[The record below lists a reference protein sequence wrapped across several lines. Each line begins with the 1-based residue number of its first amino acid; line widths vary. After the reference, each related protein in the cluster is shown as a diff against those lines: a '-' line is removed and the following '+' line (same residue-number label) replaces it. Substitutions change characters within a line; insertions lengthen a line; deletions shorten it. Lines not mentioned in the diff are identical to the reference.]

1 MSRRIEIELTS
12 NKGDGTWTWRAA
24 GAREPRGLISADM
37 IPKGAGISS
46 VFTAE
51 VQSDMDGIVV
61 LAVIETEDTR
71 TAPETIEV
79 LGTGK
84 RSSGVNFKGGGRR
97 RGKGR
102 GDGFGSGGFGGDGF
116 GQGQPRQ
123 KQQGGRRKG
132 GSRGAGQDRPA
143 RLRPARVH
151 RKKWLAS
158 VPPEHAALAEQ
169 IASGRGIAYEKGG
182 VAEMGS
188 GSEKGG
194 AAERGATEENGR
206 VSENGVASEKGSIP
220 ESNIA
225 EGDSVAERD
234 SASEKG
240 SLSNKDVAAKLLS
253 EYRMAEW
260 QDRADLVLSNFEKID
275 LAEIRML
282 VADADVCARTPETRS
297 QAEEAR
303 QKLAERTERQHG
315 EWLADLATNLS
326 EGRVLRA
333 LRMSGQ
339 PPKAGVPLPLDL
351 VKWLTTATADILTP
365 EAQPDRWEI
374 TLQALAV
381 SPVRRLV
388 RLSQPPAVVS
398 PDLTETVK
406 DLSPRFP
413 QIAALFLDEA
423 DAEEEEDETEE
434 EASEEGE
441 DAETKEGEALESEVG
456 EAEESEDAEDTA
468 NSQELENASGE
479 EQQEQSQ
486 GTEAEETEDS
496 ETEAAETPEA
506 EEPAT

>member
-51 VQSDMDGIVV
+51 VQSDMDGIAV

-97 RGKGR
+97 KGKSR

-116 GQGQPRQ
+116 GQDQSRQ

-132 GSRGAGQDRPA
+132 RSGGTGQDRPA
-143 RLRPARVH
+143 RLRPARGH

-169 IASGRGIAYEKGG
+169 IASGRGIAN
-182 VAEMGS
+182 
-188 GSEKGG
+188 EKGG
-194 AAERGATEENGR
+194 ASEKGNA
-206 VSENGVASEKGSIP
+206 SENAIDPENRVASETDGISV
-220 ESNIA
+220 SGFS
-225 EGDSVAERD
+225 EGGSVAERD
-234 SASEKG
+234 SASKKG
-240 SLSNKDVAAKLLS
+240 SLSDKDVSAKLLS

-260 QDRADLVLSNFEKID
+260 RDRADLVLSNFEKID

-282 VADADVCARTPETRS
+282 IADADACARTPETRS

-351 VKWLTTATADILTP
+351 VKWLTTATAGILTP

-388 RLSQPPAVVS
+388 RPSQPPAVVS
-398 PDLTETVK
+398 PDLTEAVK

-413 QIAALFLDEA
+413 HIAALFLDEA
-423 DAEEEEDETEE
+423 DAEAEEE
-434 EASEEGE
+434 EA
-441 DAETKEGEALESEVG
+441 
-456 EAEESEDAEDTA
+456 
-468 NSQELENASGE
+468 
-479 EQQEQSQ
+479 
-486 GTEAEETEDS
+486 EDS
-496 ETEAAETPEA
+496 ETEVAETPEA
-506 EEPAT
+506 EEPAK

>member
-51 VQSDMDGIVV
+51 VQSDMDGIAV

-79 LGTGK
+79 IGTGK
-84 RSSGVNFKGGGRR
+84 RSTGVNFKGGGRR
-97 RGKGR
+97 KGKGR

-116 GQGQPRQ
+116 GRGQPRQ

-132 GSRGAGQDRPA
+132 GSGSAGQDRSA
-143 RLRPARVH
+143 RLRPARAH

-169 IASGRGIAYEKGG
+169 IASGRGIANEKSEASEKGN
-182 VAEMGS
+182 A
-188 GSEKGG
+188 SERGG
-194 AAERGATEENGR
+194 AAEKGGPKETDRA
-206 VSENGVASEKGSIP
+206 SENGSAPENGIASQKGSI
-220 ESNIA
+220 S
-225 EGDSVAERD
+225 D
-234 SASEKG
+234 
-240 SLSNKDVAAKLLS
+240 KDVAARLMS

-260 QDRADLVLSNFEKID
+260 RDRADLVLSNFEKID

-282 VADADVCARTPETRS
+282 VADADACARTPETRS

-388 RLSQPPAVVS
+388 RPSQPPAVVS
-398 PDLTETVK
+398 PDLTEAVK

-423 DAEEEEDETEE
+423 DTEEADAEAEEE
-434 EASEEGE
+434 
-441 DAETKEGEALESEVG
+441 ALE
-456 EAEESEDAEDTA
+456 EAEETEAADAEDTA

-479 EQQEQSQ
+479 DQREQPPE
-486 GTEAEETEDS
+486 TEAEETEDS
-496 ETEAAETPEA
+496 ETEVAETPEA

>member
-1 MSRRIEIELTS
+1 MSRRISIELTS

-24 GAREPRGLISADM
+24 GAREPRGLISDDM
-37 IPKGAGISS
+37 IPKGAGINS

-51 VQSDMDGIVV
+51 VQSDMDGIAV

-84 RSSGVNFKGGGRR
+84 RSTGVNFKGGGRG
-97 RGKGR
+97 RGKSR
-102 GDGFGSGGFGGDGF
+102 GDGFGSGGFGGDGD
-116 GQGQPRQ
+116 QSRQ

-132 GSRGAGQDRPA
+132 RSQGAGQDRPA

-169 IASGRGIAYEKGG
+169 IASGRGIPNERGEA
-182 VAEMGS
+182 
-188 GSEKGG
+188 SEKVGG
-194 AAERGATEENGR
+194 SENGR
-206 VSENGVASEKGSIP
+206 SPERDSAPEKDFASEKG
-220 ESNIA
+220 NLA
-225 EGDSVAERD
+225 D
-234 SASEKG
+234 
-240 SLSNKDVAAKLLS
+240 KDVSAKLLS

-282 VADADVCARTPETRS
+282 VADSDTCARTPETRS
-297 QAEEAR
+297 QAEVAK

-315 EWLADLATNLS
+315 EWLADLATHLS

-333 LRMSGQ
+333 LRVSGQ

-351 VKWLTTATADILTP
+351 VKWLTKAATDILTP

-388 RLSQPPAVVS
+388 RPRQPPAVVS
-398 PDLTETVK
+398 PDLTEAVQE
-406 DLSPRFP
+406 LSPRFP
-413 QIAALFLDEA
+413 QIAALFLDEVDDPEA
-423 DAEEEEDETEE
+423 EDEEEAEEEEAKVLEAEET
-434 EASEEGE
+434 
-441 DAETKEGEALESEVG
+441 EALEESEAS
-456 EAEESEDAEDTA
+456 EAEESE
-468 NSQELENASGE
+468 
-479 EQQEQSQ
+479 
-486 GTEAEETEDS
+486 
-496 ETEAAETPEA
+496 TPEG

>member
-1 MSRRIEIELTS
+1 MSRRISIELTS

-24 GAREPRGLISADM
+24 GAREPRGLISDDM
-37 IPKGAGISS
+37 IPKGAGINS

-51 VQSDMDGIVV
+51 VQSDMDGIAV

-84 RSSGVNFKGGGRR
+84 RSTGVNFKGGGRG

-102 GDGFGSGGFGGDGF
+102 GDGFGSGGFGGDGD
-116 GQGQPRQ
+116 QSRQ

-132 GSRGAGQDRPA
+132 RSQGAGQDRPA

-169 IASGRGIAYEKGG
+169 IASGRGIPNERGEA
-182 VAEMGS
+182 
-188 GSEKGG
+188 SEKVGG
-194 AAERGATEENGR
+194 SENGR
-206 VSENGVASEKGSIP
+206 SPERDSAPEKDFASEKG
-220 ESNIA
+220 NLA
-225 EGDSVAERD
+225 D
-234 SASEKG
+234 
-240 SLSNKDVAAKLLS
+240 KDVSAKLLS

-282 VADADVCARTPETRS
+282 VADSDTCARTPETRS
-297 QAEEAR
+297 QAEVAK

-315 EWLADLATNLS
+315 EWLADLATHLS

-333 LRMSGQ
+333 LRVSGQ

-351 VKWLTTATADILTP
+351 VKWLTKAATDILTP

-388 RLSQPPAVVS
+388 RPSQPPAVVS
-398 PDLTETVK
+398 PDLTEAVQE
-406 DLSPRFP
+406 LSPRFP
-413 QIAALFLDEA
+413 QIAALFLDEVDDPEA
-423 DAEEEEDETEE
+423 EDEKEAEEEEAKVSEAEET
-434 EASEEGE
+434 
-441 DAETKEGEALESEVG
+441 EALEESETA
-456 EAEESEDAEDTA
+456 EAEESE
-468 NSQELENASGE
+468 
-479 EQQEQSQ
+479 
-486 GTEAEETEDS
+486 
-496 ETEAAETPEA
+496 TPEG

>member
-1 MSRRIEIELTS
+1 MSRRISIELTS

-24 GAREPRGLISADM
+24 GAREPRGLISDDM
-37 IPKGAGISS
+37 IPKGAGINS

-51 VQSDMDGIVV
+51 VQSDMDGIAV

-84 RSSGVNFKGGGRR
+84 RSTGVNFKGGGRG

-102 GDGFGSGGFGGDGF
+102 GDGFGSGGFGGDGD
-116 GQGQPRQ
+116 QSRQ

-132 GSRGAGQDRPA
+132 RSQGAGQDRPA

-169 IASGRGIAYEKGG
+169 IASGRGIPNERGEA
-182 VAEMGS
+182 
-188 GSEKGG
+188 SEKVGG
-194 AAERGATEENGR
+194 SENGR
-206 VSENGVASEKGSIP
+206 SPERDSAPEKDFASEKG
-220 ESNIA
+220 NLA
-225 EGDSVAERD
+225 D
-234 SASEKG
+234 
-240 SLSNKDVAAKLLS
+240 KDVSAKLLS

-282 VADADVCARTPETRS
+282 VADSDTCARTPETRS
-297 QAEEAR
+297 QAEVAK

-315 EWLADLATNLS
+315 EWLADLATHLS

-333 LRMSGQ
+333 LRVSGQ

-351 VKWLTTATADILTP
+351 VKWLTKAATDILTP

-388 RLSQPPAVVS
+388 RPSQPPAVVS
-398 PDLTETVK
+398 PDLTEAVQE
-406 DLSPRFP
+406 LSPRFP
-413 QIAALFLDEA
+413 QIAALFLDEVDDPEA
-423 DAEEEEDETEE
+423 EDEEEAEEEEAKVSEAEET
-434 EASEEGE
+434 
-441 DAETKEGEALESEVG
+441 EALEESETS
-456 EAEESEDAEDTA
+456 EAEESE
-468 NSQELENASGE
+468 
-479 EQQEQSQ
+479 
-486 GTEAEETEDS
+486 
-496 ETEAAETPEA
+496 TPEG

>member
-51 VQSDMDGIVV
+51 VQSDMDGIAV

-102 GDGFGSGGFGGDGF
+102 GDGFGSGGFGSDGF
-116 GQGQPRQ
+116 GRDQSRQ
-123 KQQGGRRKG
+123 KQQGGRRG
-132 GSRGAGQDRPA
+132 GRSGGPGQDRSA
-143 RLRPARVH
+143 RLRPARMH

-169 IASGRGIAYEKGG
+169 IASGRGIAN
-182 VAEMGS
+182 
-188 GSEKGG
+188 
-194 AAERGATEENGR
+194 ENG
-206 VSENGVASEKGSIP
+206 EASEKS
-220 ESNIA
+220 
-225 EGDSVAERD
+225 
-234 SASEKG
+234 
-240 SLSNKDVAAKLLS
+240 SLSDKDVAAKLLS

-260 QDRADLVLSNFEKID
+260 RDRADLVLSNFEKID

-282 VADADVCARTPETRS
+282 VADADACARTLETRS
-297 QAEEAR
+297 QAEEAK

-351 VKWLTTATADILTP
+351 VKWLTTATAGILTP

-388 RLSQPPAVVS
+388 RPSQPPAVVS
-398 PDLTETVK
+398 PDLTEAVK
-406 DLSPRFP
+406 ELSPRFP

-423 DAEEEEDETEE
+423 EAEEEEADTEAEEDEAEE
-434 EASEEGE
+434 EA
-441 DAETKEGEALESEVG
+441 LE
-456 EAEESEDAEDTA
+456 EAEETETPEAEDTA
-468 NSQELENASGE
+468 GSQELENASDE
-479 EQQEQSQ
+479 EQEQSPD
-486 GTEAEETEDS
+486 A

-506 EEPAT
+506 EESVT

>member
-51 VQSDMDGIVV
+51 VQSDMDGIAV

-97 RGKGR
+97 KGKGR

-116 GQGQPRQ
+116 GRDQSRQ

-132 GSRGAGQDRPA
+132 RSGGAGQDRPA

-169 IASGRGIAYEKGG
+169 IASGRGIANEK
-182 VAEMGS
+182 
-188 GSEKGG
+188 SE
-194 AAERGATEENGR
+194 
-206 VSENGVASEKGSIP
+206 ASEKGNFS
-220 ESNIA
+220 
-225 EGDSVAERD
+225 EGGSVEERD
-234 SASEKG
+234 GASEQSNASENASASKKG
-240 SLSNKDVAAKLLS
+240 SVSDKDVSAKLLS

-260 QDRADLVLSNFEKID
+260 RDRADLVLSNFEKID

-282 VADADVCARTPETRS
+282 IADADACARTPETRS

-303 QKLAERTERQHG
+303 QKLGERTERQHG

-351 VKWLTTATADILTP
+351 VKWLTTATAGILTP

-388 RLSQPPAVVS
+388 RPSQPPAVVS
-398 PDLTETVK
+398 PDLTEAVK

-413 QIAALFLDEA
+413 HIAALFLDEA
-423 DAEEEEDETEE
+423 DAEAEE
-434 EASEEGE
+434 EALEERE
-441 DAETKEGEALESEVG
+441 DAETKEGEALESEVE

-486 GTEAEETEDS
+486 GTKAEETEDS
-496 ETEAAETPEA
+496 ETEVAETPEA

>member
-51 VQSDMDGIVV
+51 VQSDMDGIAV

-84 RSSGVNFKGGGRR
+84 RSAGVNFKGGGRR
-97 RGKGR
+97 KGKGR

-116 GQGQPRQ
+116 GRDQSRQ

-132 GSRGAGQDRPA
+132 RSGSAGQDRPA

-169 IASGRGIAYEKGG
+169 IASGRGIANEKG
-182 VAEMGS
+182 E
-188 GSEKGG
+188 
-194 AAERGATEENGR
+194 
-206 VSENGVASEKGSIP
+206 ASEKS
-220 ESNIA
+220 
-225 EGDSVAERD
+225 
-234 SASEKG
+234 
-240 SLSNKDVAAKLLS
+240 SLSDKDVAAKLLS

-303 QKLAERTERQHG
+303 QKLGERTERQHG

-388 RLSQPPAVVS
+388 RPSQPPAVVS
-398 PDLTETVK
+398 PDLTEAVK
-406 DLSPRFP
+406 ELSPRLP

-423 DAEEEEDETEE
+423 EAEEEEEEADAEAEE
-434 EASEEGE
+434 EA
-441 DAETKEGEALESEVG
+441 LE
-456 EAEESEDAEDTA
+456 EAEETETPEAEDTA
-468 NSQELENASGE
+468 GSQELENASDE
-479 EQQEQSQ
+479 EQEQSPD
-486 GTEAEETEDS
+486 A

-506 EEPAT
+506 EESVT

>member
-24 GAREPRGLISADM
+24 GAREPRGLISAEM
-37 IPKGAGISS
+37 IPKGAGINS

-61 LAVIETEDTR
+61 LAVIESEDTR

-84 RSSGVNFKGGGRR
+84 RSAGVNFKGGGRGR
-97 RGKGR
+97 RQSR
-102 GDGFGSGGFGGDGF
+102 GESFGSGGFGGDGF
-116 GQGQPRQ
+116 RQ
-123 KQQGGRRKG
+123 DQSKRKQQGGRRKG
-132 GSRGAGQDRPA
+132 RSQGTGQDRPA
-143 RLRPARVH
+143 RLRPARTH

-169 IASGRGIAYEKGG
+169 IASGRGIANE
-182 VAEMGS
+182 
-188 GSEKGG
+188 
-194 AAERGATEENGR
+194 
-206 VSENGVASEKGSIP
+206 
-220 ESNIA
+220 
-225 EGDSVAERD
+225 
-234 SASEKG
+234 
-240 SLSNKDVAAKLLS
+240 KDVSAKLLD

-275 LAEIRML
+275 LAEIRTL
-282 VADADVCARTPETRS
+282 VADADAHACTPETRS
-297 QAEEAR
+297 QAEETR

-315 EWLADLATNLS
+315 EWLADLATHLS

-333 LRMSGQ
+333 LRLSGQ
-339 PPKAGVPLPLDL
+339 PPKTGVPLPLDL

-365 EAQPDRWEI
+365 EAQPDRWEK

-388 RLSQPPAVVS
+388 RPEQPPAIVS
-398 PDLTETVK
+398 PELTEAVK
-406 DLSPRFP
+406 ELSPRFP
-413 QIAALFLDEA
+413 HIAALFIDEV
-423 DAEEEEDETEE
+423 DAEAGEE
-434 EASEEGE
+434 EASEEPE
-441 DAETKEGEALESEVG
+441 EADT
-456 EAEESEDAEDTA
+456 EESEAAGAAENEAVETEAATD
-468 NSQELENASGE
+468 SEKPMDSSDE
-479 EQQEQSQ
+479 EQQEQSSE
-486 GTEAEETEDS
+486 TEAAESETA

>member
-24 GAREPRGLISADM
+24 GAREPRGLISAEM

-61 LAVIETEDTR
+61 LAVIESEDTR

-84 RSSGVNFKGGGRR
+84 RSAGVNFKGGGRGR
-97 RGKGR
+97 RQSR
-102 GDGFGSGGFGGDGF
+102 GESFGSGGFGGDGF
-116 GQGQPRQ
+116 GQGQSGR

-132 GSRGAGQDRPA
+132 RSQGTGQDRPA
-143 RLRPARVH
+143 RLRPARTH

-169 IASGRGIAYEKGG
+169 IASGRGITNE
-182 VAEMGS
+182 
-188 GSEKGG
+188 
-194 AAERGATEENGR
+194 
-206 VSENGVASEKGSIP
+206 
-220 ESNIA
+220 
-225 EGDSVAERD
+225 
-234 SASEKG
+234 
-240 SLSNKDVAAKLLS
+240 KDVTAKLLD

-275 LAEIRML
+275 LAEIRTL
-282 VADADVCARTPETRS
+282 VADADAHACTPETRS
-297 QAEEAR
+297 QAEETR

-315 EWLADLATNLS
+315 EWLADLATHLS

-333 LRMSGQ
+333 LRLSGQ
-339 PPKAGVPLPLDL
+339 PPKTGVPLPLDL

-365 EAQPDRWEI
+365 EAQPDRWEK

-388 RLSQPPAVVS
+388 RPEQPPAIVS
-398 PDLTETVK
+398 PELTAAVK
-406 DLSPRFP
+406 DLSTRFP
-413 QIAALFLDEA
+413 HLAALFFDEA
-423 DAEEEEDETEE
+423 DAEPEEE
-434 EASEEGE
+434 EASEAEE
-441 DAETKEGEALESEVG
+441 PEEADTEEPEAAETEAMETEAAADSAKPMES
-456 EAEESEDAEDTA
+456 SD
-468 NSQELENASGE
+468 E
-479 EQQEQSQ
+479 EQQEQSH
-486 GTEAEETEDS
+486 
-496 ETEAAETPEA
+496 ETEAADNETPETETAETPEA

>member
-1 MSRRIEIELTS
+1 MSRRISIELTS

-24 GAREPRGLISADM
+24 GAREPRGLISDDM
-37 IPKGAGISS
+37 IPKGAGINS

-51 VQSDMDGIVV
+51 VQSDMDGIAV

-84 RSSGVNFKGGGRR
+84 RSTGVNFKGGGRG

-102 GDGFGSGGFGGDGF
+102 GDGFGSGGFGGDGD
-116 GQGQPRQ
+116 QSRQ

-132 GSRGAGQDRPA
+132 RSQGAGQDRPA

-169 IASGRGIAYEKGG
+169 IASGRGIPNERGEA
-182 VAEMGS
+182 
-188 GSEKGG
+188 SEKVGG
-194 AAERGATEENGR
+194 SENGR
-206 VSENGVASEKGSIP
+206 SPERDSAPEKDFASEKG
-220 ESNIA
+220 NLA
-225 EGDSVAERD
+225 D
-234 SASEKG
+234 
-240 SLSNKDVAAKLLS
+240 KDVSAKLLS

-282 VADADVCARTPETRS
+282 VADSDTCARTPETRS
-297 QAEEAR
+297 QAEVAK

-315 EWLADLATNLS
+315 EWLADLATHLS

-333 LRMSGQ
+333 LRVSGQ

-351 VKWLTTATADILTP
+351 VKWLTKAATDILTP

-388 RLSQPPAVVS
+388 RPSQPPAVVS
-398 PDLTETVK
+398 PDLTEAVQE
-406 DLSPRFP
+406 LSPRFP
-413 QIAALFLDEA
+413 QIAALFLDEVDDPEA
-423 DAEEEEDETEE
+423 EDEEEAEEEEAKVLEAEET
-434 EASEEGE
+434 
-441 DAETKEGEALESEVG
+441 EALEESETA
-456 EAEESEDAEDTA
+456 EAEESE
-468 NSQELENASGE
+468 
-479 EQQEQSQ
+479 
-486 GTEAEETEDS
+486 
-496 ETEAAETPEA
+496 TPEG

>member
-1 MSRRIEIELTS
+1 MSRRISIELTS

-24 GAREPRGLISADM
+24 GAREPRGLISDDM
-37 IPKGAGISS
+37 IPKGAGINS

-51 VQSDMDGIVV
+51 VQSDMDGIAV

-84 RSSGVNFKGGGRR
+84 RSTGVNFKGGGRG

-102 GDGFGSGGFGGDGF
+102 GDGFGSGGFGGDGD
-116 GQGQPRQ
+116 QSRQ

-132 GSRGAGQDRPA
+132 RSQGAGQDRPA

-169 IASGRGIAYEKGG
+169 IASGRGIPNERGEA
-182 VAEMGS
+182 
-188 GSEKGG
+188 SEKVGG
-194 AAERGATEENGR
+194 SENGR
-206 VSENGVASEKGSIP
+206 SPERDSAPEKDFASEKG
-220 ESNIA
+220 NLA
-225 EGDSVAERD
+225 D
-234 SASEKG
+234 
-240 SLSNKDVAAKLLS
+240 KDVSAKLLS

-282 VADADVCARTPETRS
+282 VADSDTCARTPETRS
-297 QAEEAR
+297 QAKVAK

-315 EWLADLATNLS
+315 EWLADLATHLS

-333 LRMSGQ
+333 LRVSGQ

-351 VKWLTTATADILTP
+351 VKWLTKAATDILTP

-388 RLSQPPAVVS
+388 RPRQPPAVVS
-398 PDLTETVK
+398 PDLTEAVQE
-406 DLSPRFP
+406 LSPRFP
-413 QIAALFLDEA
+413 QIAALFLDEVDDPEA
-423 DAEEEEDETEE
+423 EDEEEAEEEEAKVLEAEETE
-434 EASEEGE
+434 ALEEGE
-441 DAETKEGEALESEVG
+441 AS
-456 EAEESEDAEDTA
+456 EAEESE
-468 NSQELENASGE
+468 
-479 EQQEQSQ
+479 
-486 GTEAEETEDS
+486 
-496 ETEAAETPEA
+496 TPEG

>member
-24 GAREPRGLISADM
+24 GAREPRGLISAEM
-37 IPKGAGISS
+37 IPKGAGINS

-61 LAVIETEDTR
+61 LAVIESEDTR
-71 TAPETIEV
+71 MAPETIEV

-84 RSSGVNFKGGGRR
+84 RSAGVNFKGGGRGR
-97 RGKGR
+97 RQSR
-102 GDGFGSGGFGGDGF
+102 GESFGSGGFGGDGF
-116 GQGQPRQ
+116 RQ
-123 KQQGGRRKG
+123 DQSKRKQQSGRRKG
-132 GSRGAGQDRPA
+132 RSQGTGQDRPA

-169 IASGRGIAYEKGG
+169 IASGRGIAN
-182 VAEMGS
+182 
-188 GSEKGG
+188 EKGG
-194 AAERGATEENGR
+194 ASEKSSA
-206 VSENGVASEKGSIP
+206 SENGSAPENSSASEQNSVSEDSSVAVKGSASEKN
-220 ESNIA
+220 ETA
-225 EGDSVAERD
+225 EKS

-240 SLSNKDVAAKLLS
+240 AASGKVSVADKDVSARLLS

-275 LAEIRML
+275 LAEIRTL
-282 VADADVCARTPETRS
+282 VADADAHARTSETRS

-315 EWLADLATNLS
+315 EWLADLATHLS

-333 LRMSGQ
+333 LRLSGQ
-339 PPKAGVPLPLDL
+339 PPKTGVPLPLDL

-365 EAQPDRWEI
+365 EAQPDRWEK

-388 RLSQPPAVVS
+388 RPEHPPAIVS
-398 PDLTETVK
+398 PELTEAVK
-406 DLSPRFP
+406 ELSPRFP
-413 QIAALFLDEA
+413 HIAALFIDEA
-423 DAEEEEDETEE
+423 DAEAGEE
-434 EASEEGE
+434 EASEEPE
-441 DAETKEGEALESEVG
+441 EADT
-456 EAEESEDAEDTA
+456 EESEAARAAETEAMGTEAATD
-468 NSQELENASGE
+468 SEKPMDSSDE
-479 EQQEQSQ
+479 EQQEQSP
-486 GTEAEETEDS
+486 
-496 ETEAAETPEA
+496 ETEAAESETAEAETAETPEA

>member
-1 MSRRIEIELTS
+1 MSRRISIELTS

-24 GAREPRGLISADM
+24 GAREPRGLISDDM
-37 IPKGAGISS
+37 IPKGAGINS

-51 VQSDMDGIVV
+51 VRSDMDGIAV

-84 RSSGVNFKGGGRR
+84 RSTGVNFKGGGRG

-102 GDGFGSGGFGGDGF
+102 GDGFGSGGFGGDGD
-116 GQGQPRQ
+116 QSRQ

-132 GSRGAGQDRPA
+132 RSQGAGQDRPA

-169 IASGRGIAYEKGG
+169 IASGRGIPNERGEA
-182 VAEMGS
+182 
-188 GSEKGG
+188 SEKVGG
-194 AAERGATEENGR
+194 SENGR
-206 VSENGVASEKGSIP
+206 SPERDSAPEKDFASEKG
-220 ESNIA
+220 NLA
-225 EGDSVAERD
+225 D
-234 SASEKG
+234 
-240 SLSNKDVAAKLLS
+240 KDVSAKLLS

-282 VADADVCARTPETRS
+282 VADSDTCARTPETRS
-297 QAEEAR
+297 QAEVAK

-315 EWLADLATNLS
+315 EWLADLATHLS

-333 LRMSGQ
+333 LRVSGQ

-351 VKWLTTATADILTP
+351 VKWLTKAATDILTP

-388 RLSQPPAVVS
+388 RPSQPPAVVS
-398 PDLTETVK
+398 PDLTEAVQE
-406 DLSPRFP
+406 LSPRFP
-413 QIAALFLDEA
+413 QIAALFLDEVDDPEA
-423 DAEEEEDETEE
+423 EDEEEAEEEE
-434 EASEEGE
+434 A
-441 DAETKEGEALESEVG
+441 KVL
-456 EAEESEDAEDTA
+456 EAEESE
-468 NSQELENASGE
+468 
-479 EQQEQSQ
+479 
-486 GTEAEETEDS
+486 
-496 ETEAAETPEA
+496 TPEG

>member
-24 GAREPRGLISADM
+24 GAREPRGLISAEM

-61 LAVIETEDTR
+61 LAVIESEDTR

-84 RSSGVNFKGGGRR
+84 RSAGVNFKGGGRGR
-97 RGKGR
+97 RQSGG
-102 GDGFGSGGFGGDGF
+102 GNFGSGGFGGDGF
-116 GQGQPRQ
+116 GQGQSGR
-123 KQQGGRRKG
+123 KQQSGRRKG
-132 GSRGAGQDRPA
+132 RSQAAGQDRPA
-143 RLRPARVH
+143 RLRPARTH

-169 IASGRGIAYEKGG
+169 IASGRGIAN
-182 VAEMGS
+182 
-188 GSEKGG
+188 
-194 AAERGATEENGR
+194 ERGG
-206 VSENGVASEKGSIP
+206 ASEKSR
-220 ESNIA
+220 
-225 EGDSVAERD
+225 VAD
-234 SASEKG
+234 
-240 SLSNKDVAAKLLS
+240 KDVSAKLLD

-275 LAEIRML
+275 LAEIRTL
-282 VADADVCARTPETRS
+282 VADADAHARTSETRS
-297 QAEEAR
+297 QAEETR

-315 EWLADLATNLS
+315 EWLADLATHLS

-333 LRMSGQ
+333 LRLSGQ
-339 PPKAGVPLPLDL
+339 PPKTGVPLPLDL

-365 EAQPDRWEI
+365 EAQPDRWEK

-388 RLSQPPAVVS
+388 RPEQPPAIVS
-398 PDLTETVK
+398 PELTAAVK
-406 DLSPRFP
+406 DLSARFP
-413 QIAALFLDEA
+413 HIAALFFDEA
-423 DAEEEEDETEE
+423 DAAAEEEDVLE
-434 EASEEGE
+434 
-441 DAETKEGEALESEVG
+441 ESERAD
-456 EAEESEDAEDTA
+456 AEESET
-468 NSQELENASGE
+468 S
-479 EQQEQSQ
+479 
-486 GTEAEETEDS
+486 EAADNETP
-496 ETEAAETPEA
+496 ETEAAETPEG

>member
-51 VQSDMDGIVV
+51 VQSDMDGIAV

-116 GQGQPRQ
+116 GKGQPRQ

-169 IASGRGIAYEKGG
+169 IASGRGIANEKGG
-182 VAEMGS
+182 VAEMDN

-194 AAERGATEENGR
+194 AAEKGGTEENNSA
-206 VSENGVASEKGSIP
+206 SENGAASEKNSI
-220 ESNIA
+220 S
-225 EGDSVAERD
+225 EGDSVTERD
-234 SASEKG
+234 SPSEKG

-260 QDRADLVLSNFEKID
+260 RDRADLVLSNFEKID

-303 QKLAERTERQHG
+303 QKLGERTERQHG

-388 RLSQPPAVVS
+388 RPSQPPAVVS
-398 PDLTETVK
+398 PDLTEAVK
-406 DLSPRFP
+406 DLSLRFP
-413 QIAALFLDEA
+413 QIAALFLDEVDA
-423 DAEEEEDETEE
+423 EAEEEEAEE
-434 EASEEGE
+434 EASEASE

-456 EAEESEDAEDTA
+456 EAEESEDAEDAA

-479 EQQEQSQ
+479 EQQDQSQ

-496 ETEAAETPEA
+496 ETEVAETPEA

>member
-51 VQSDMDGIVV
+51 VQSDMDGIAV

-132 GSRGAGQDRPA
+132 RSGSAGQDRPA

-169 IASGRGIAYEKGG
+169 IASGRGIAN
-182 VAEMGS
+182 
-188 GSEKGG
+188 EKGG
-194 AAERGATEENGR
+194 ASEKGNGSERGGAAEKGGPKEIDR
-206 VSENGVASEKGSIP
+206 ASENGSAPENGIASQKGSI
-220 ESNIA
+220 S
-225 EGDSVAERD
+225 D
-234 SASEKG
+234 
-240 SLSNKDVAAKLLS
+240 KDVAARLMS

-260 QDRADLVLSNFEKID
+260 RDRADLVLSNFEKID

-303 QKLAERTERQHG
+303 QKLGERTERQHG

-351 VKWLTTATADILTP
+351 VKWLATATADILTP

-388 RLSQPPAVVS
+388 RPSQPPAVVS

-456 EAEESEDAEDTA
+456 EVEESEDAEAEDA
-468 NSQELENASGE
+468 AGSKKLDKSSDEYQR
-479 EQQEQSQ
+479 EQS
-486 GTEAEETEDS
+486 AETETEEG
-496 ETEAAETPEA
+496 ETEEVAETPGA

>member
-24 GAREPRGLISADM
+24 GAREPRGLISTEM

-61 LAVIETEDTR
+61 LAVIESEDTR

-84 RSSGVNFKGGGRR
+84 RSAGVNFKGGGRGR
-97 RGKGR
+97 RQSKGES
-102 GDGFGSGGFGGDGF
+102 FGSGGFGGDGF
-116 GQGQPRQ
+116 GQGQSGR

-132 GSRGAGQDRPA
+132 RSQGTGQDRPA

-158 VPPEHAALAEQ
+158 VSPEHAALAEQ
-169 IASGRGIAYEKGG
+169 IASGRGIAN
-182 VAEMGS
+182 
-188 GSEKGG
+188 EKGG
-194 AAERGATEENGR
+194 A
-206 VSENGVASEKGSIP
+206 SEKSRASEKGIASEGGSKP
-220 ESNIA
+220 ENGSAPENGSVS
-225 EGDSVAERD
+225 EDSSVAVKGNASEKGETAGKS

-240 SLSNKDVAAKLLS
+240 AASEKSRVADKDVSARLLS

-275 LAEIRML
+275 LTEIRTL
-282 VADADVCARTPETRS
+282 VADADAHARTSETRS

-315 EWLADLATNLS
+315 EWLADLATHLS

-333 LRMSGQ
+333 LRLSGQ
-339 PPKAGVPLPLDL
+339 PPKTGVPLPLDL

-365 EAQPDRWEI
+365 EAQPDRWEK

-388 RLSQPPAVVS
+388 RPEQPPAIVS
-398 PDLTETVK
+398 PELTEAVK
-406 DLSPRFP
+406 ALSPRFP
-413 QIAALFLDEA
+413 HIAALFLM
-423 DAEEEEDETEE
+423 ETE
-434 EASEEGE
+434 
-441 DAETKEGEALESEVG
+441 T
-456 EAEESEDAEDTA
+456 
-468 NSQELENASGE
+468 
-479 EQQEQSQ
+479 
-486 GTEAEETEDS
+486 
-496 ETEAAETPEA
+496 AETPEA

>member
-1 MSRRIEIELTS
+1 MSRRISIELTS

-24 GAREPRGLISADM
+24 GAREPRGLISDDM
-37 IPKGAGISS
+37 IPKGAGINS

-51 VQSDMDGIVV
+51 VQSDMDGIAV

-84 RSSGVNFKGGGRR
+84 RSTGVNFKGGGRG

-102 GDGFGSGGFGGDGF
+102 GDGFGSGGFGGDGD
-116 GQGQPRQ
+116 QSRQ

-132 GSRGAGQDRPA
+132 RSQGAGQDRPA

-169 IASGRGIAYEKGG
+169 IASGRGIPNERGEA
-182 VAEMGS
+182 
-188 GSEKGG
+188 SEKVGG
-194 AAERGATEENGR
+194 SDRGSPEKYSTSGNGSALEKSNSPENDTASENGR
-206 VSENGVASEKGSIP
+206 SPERDSAPEKDFASEKG
-220 ESNIA
+220 NLA
-225 EGDSVAERD
+225 D
-234 SASEKG
+234 
-240 SLSNKDVAAKLLS
+240 KDVSAKLLS

-282 VADADVCARTPETRS
+282 VADSDTCARTPETRS
-297 QAEEAR
+297 QAEVAK

-315 EWLADLATNLS
+315 EWLADLATHLS

-333 LRMSGQ
+333 LRVSGQ

-351 VKWLTTATADILTP
+351 VKWLTKAATDILTP

-388 RLSQPPAVVS
+388 RPRQPPAVVS
-398 PDLTETVK
+398 PDLTEAVQE
-406 DLSPRFP
+406 LSPRFP
-413 QIAALFLDEA
+413 QIAALFLDEV
-423 DAEEEEDETEE
+423 DDPEAEEEE
-434 EASEEGE
+434 A
-441 DAETKEGEALESEVG
+441 KVL
-456 EAEESEDAEDTA
+456 EAEESEA
-468 NSQELENASGE
+468 LEESEAS
-479 EQQEQSQ
+479 
-486 GTEAEETEDS
+486 EAEES
-496 ETEAAETPEA
+496 ETPEG

>member
-51 VQSDMDGIVV
+51 VQSDMDGIAV

-158 VPPEHAALAEQ
+158 VPAEHAVLAEQ
-169 IASGRGIAYEKGG
+169 IASGRGIAN
-182 VAEMGS
+182 
-188 GSEKGG
+188 EKGG
-194 AAERGATEENGR
+194 A
-206 VSENGVASEKGSIP
+206 SEKG
-220 ESNIA
+220 NLY
-225 EGDSVAERD
+225 EGGSFEERD
-234 SASEKG
+234 GASEQSNASENASASKKG
-240 SLSNKDVAAKLLS
+240 SVSDKDVAAKLLS

-423 DAEEEEDETEE
+423 DAEEEEDENRGR
-434 EASEEGE
+434 SFRRGRRRR
-441 DAETKEGEALESEVG
+441 DKRR
-456 EAEESEDAEDTA
+456 
-468 NSQELENASGE
+468 
-479 EQQEQSQ
+479 
-486 GTEAEETEDS
+486 
-496 ETEAAETPEA
+496 
-506 EEPAT
+506 

>member
-51 VQSDMDGIVV
+51 VQSDMDGIAV

-102 GDGFGSGGFGGDGF
+102 GDGFGSGGFGSDGF

-132 GSRGAGQDRPA
+132 GSGSAGQDRSA
-143 RLRPARVH
+143 RLRPARAH

-169 IASGRGIAYEKGG
+169 IASGRGIANEKSEASEKGN
-182 VAEMGS
+182 A
-188 GSEKGG
+188 SERGG
-194 AAERGATEENGR
+194 AAEKGGPKEIDRA
-206 VSENGVASEKGSIP
+206 SENGSAPENGIASQKGSI
-220 ESNIA
+220 S
-225 EGDSVAERD
+225 D
-234 SASEKG
+234 
-240 SLSNKDVAAKLLS
+240 KDVAARLMS

-260 QDRADLVLSNFEKID
+260 RDRADLVLSNFEKID

-282 VADADVCARTPETRS
+282 VADADACARTPETRS

-351 VKWLTTATADILTP
+351 VKWLATATADILTP

-388 RLSQPPAVVS
+388 RPSQPPAVVS
-398 PDLTETVK
+398 PDLTEAVK
-406 DLSPRFP
+406 DLSLRFP
-413 QIAALFLDEA
+413 QIAALFLDEVDA
-423 DAEEEEDETEE
+423 EAEEEEAEE
-434 EASEEGE
+434 EASEASE

-456 EAEESEDAEDTA
+456 EAEESEDAEDAA

-479 EQQEQSQ
+479 EQQDQSQ

-496 ETEAAETPEA
+496 ETEVAETPEA

>member
-51 VQSDMDGIVV
+51 VQSDMDGIAV

-79 LGTGK
+79 IGTGK
-84 RSSGVNFKGGGRR
+84 RSTGVNFKGGGRR
-97 RGKGR
+97 KGKGR
-102 GDGFGSGGFGGDGF
+102 GDGFGSGGFGRDGF
-116 GQGQPRQ
+116 GQGQSRQ

-151 RKKWLAS
+151 RKKWLVS

-169 IASGRGIAYEKGG
+169 IASGRGIAI
-182 VAEMGS
+182 
-188 GSEKGG
+188 
-194 AAERGATEENGR
+194 ENG
-206 VSENGVASEKGSIP
+206 GASEKGSDSEKAIDP
-220 ESNIA
+220 ENRVTSGTDGISVSGIA
-225 EGDSVAERD
+225 EGGSVAERD
-234 SASEKG
+234 SPSEQSSASENGAASKKG
-240 SLSNKDVAAKLLS
+240 SRSDKDVAAKLLS

-260 QDRADLVLSNFEKID
+260 RDRADLVLSNFEKID

-282 VADADVCARTPETRS
+282 VADADAHARTPETRS

-351 VKWLTTATADILTP
+351 VKWLTTAAADILTP

-388 RLSQPPAVVS
+388 RPSQPPAVVS

-423 DAEEEEDETEE
+423 DVEAAEEEAEE
-434 EASEEGE
+434 EAE
-441 DAETKEGEALESEVG
+441 EGEALESEVG
-456 EAEESEDAEDTA
+456 ELEESEDAEDA
-468 NSQELENASGE
+468 A
-479 EQQEQSQ
+479 
-486 GTEAEETEDS
+486 ETE
-496 ETEAAETPEA
+496 TAETPEA

>member
-1 MSRRIEIELTS
+1 MSRRISIELTS

-24 GAREPRGLISADM
+24 GAREPRGLISDDM
-37 IPKGAGISS
+37 IPKGAGINS

-51 VQSDMDGIVV
+51 VQSDMDGIAV

-84 RSSGVNFKGGGRR
+84 RSTGVNFKGGGRG

-102 GDGFGSGGFGGDGF
+102 GDGFGSGGFGGDGD
-116 GQGQPRQ
+116 QSRQ

-132 GSRGAGQDRPA
+132 RSQGAGQDRPA

-169 IASGRGIAYEKGG
+169 IASGRGIPNERGEA
-182 VAEMGS
+182 
-188 GSEKGG
+188 SEKVGG
-194 AAERGATEENGR
+194 SENGR
-206 VSENGVASEKGSIP
+206 SPERDRAPEKDFASEKG
-220 ESNIA
+220 NLA
-225 EGDSVAERD
+225 D
-234 SASEKG
+234 
-240 SLSNKDVAAKLLS
+240 KDVSAKLLS

-282 VADADVCARTPETRS
+282 VADSDTCARTPETRS
-297 QAEEAR
+297 QAKVAK

-315 EWLADLATNLS
+315 EWLADLATHLS

-333 LRMSGQ
+333 LRVSGQ

-351 VKWLTTATADILTP
+351 VKWLTKAATDILTP

-388 RLSQPPAVVS
+388 RPSQPPAVVS
-398 PDLTETVK
+398 PDLTEAVQE
-406 DLSPRFP
+406 LSPRFP
-413 QIAALFLDEA
+413 QIAALFLDEVDDPEA
-423 DAEEEEDETEE
+423 EDEEEAEEEEAKVLEAEETE
-434 EASEEGE
+434 ALEEGE
-441 DAETKEGEALESEVG
+441 AS
-456 EAEESEDAEDTA
+456 EAEESE
-468 NSQELENASGE
+468 
-479 EQQEQSQ
+479 
-486 GTEAEETEDS
+486 
-496 ETEAAETPEA
+496 TPEG

>member
-51 VQSDMDGIVV
+51 VQSDMDGIAV

-97 RGKGR
+97 KGKDR

-132 GSRGAGQDRPA
+132 RSGGTGQDRPA

-169 IASGRGIAYEKGG
+169 IASGRGIAN
-182 VAEMGS
+182 
-188 GSEKGG
+188 EKGG
-194 AAERGATEENGR
+194 A
-206 VSENGVASEKGSIP
+206 SEKGNFS
-220 ESNIA
+220 
-225 EGDSVAERD
+225 EGGSVEERD
-234 SASEKG
+234 GASEQSNASENASASKKG
-240 SLSNKDVAAKLLS
+240 SVSDKDVSAKLLS

-260 QDRADLVLSNFEKID
+260 RDRADLVLSNFEKID

-282 VADADVCARTPETRS
+282 VADADACARTPETRS

-303 QKLAERTERQHG
+303 QKLGERTERQHG
-315 EWLADLATNLS
+315 EWQADLATNLS

-388 RLSQPPAVVS
+388 RPSQPPAVVS
-398 PDLTETVK
+398 PDLTEAVQE
-406 DLSPRFP
+406 LSPRFP

-441 DAETKEGEALESEVG
+441 GAETKEGEALESEVE
-456 EAEESEDAEDTA
+456 EAEKSEDAEDTA
-468 NSQELENASGE
+468 NSQELENTSGE
-479 EQQEQSQ
+479 EQREQSQ

-496 ETEAAETPEA
+496 ETEVAKTPEA
-506 EEPAT
+506 EEPAK

>member
-51 VQSDMDGIVV
+51 VQSDMDGIAV

-132 GSRGAGQDRPA
+132 RSGSAGQDRPA

-169 IASGRGIAYEKGG
+169 IASGRGIAN
-182 VAEMGS
+182 
-188 GSEKGG
+188 EKGG
-194 AAERGATEENGR
+194 ASEKGNG
-206 VSENGVASEKGSIP
+206 SENAIDPENRVASETDGISV
-220 ESNIA
+220 SGFS
-225 EGDSVAERD
+225 EGGSVAERD
-234 SASEKG
+234 SASKKG
-240 SLSNKDVAAKLLS
+240 SLSDKDVAAKLLS

-260 QDRADLVLSNFEKID
+260 RDRADLVLSNFEKMD

-303 QKLAERTERQHG
+303 QKLGERTERQHG

-388 RLSQPPAVVS
+388 RPSQPPAVVS
-398 PDLTETVK
+398 PDLTEAVK
-406 DLSPRFP
+406 ELSPRFP

-423 DAEEEEDETEE
+423 EAEEEEADTEAEEDEAEE
-434 EASEEGE
+434 EA
-441 DAETKEGEALESEVG
+441 LE
-456 EAEESEDAEDTA
+456 EAEETETPEAEDTA
-468 NSQELENASGE
+468 GSQELENASDE
-479 EQQEQSQ
+479 EQEQSPD
-486 GTEAEETEDS
+486 A

-506 EEPAT
+506 EESVT

>member
-51 VQSDMDGIVV
+51 VQSDMDGIAV

-97 RGKGR
+97 RGKDR

-116 GQGQPRQ
+116 GRDQPRQ

-132 GSRGAGQDRPA
+132 RSGGTGQDRPA
-143 RLRPARVH
+143 RLRPARAH

-169 IASGRGIAYEKGG
+169 IASGRGIAN
-182 VAEMGS
+182 
-188 GSEKGG
+188 EKGG
-194 AAERGATEENGR
+194 A
-206 VSENGVASEKGSIP
+206 SEKGNFS
-220 ESNIA
+220 
-225 EGDSVAERD
+225 EGGSVEERD
-234 SASEKG
+234 GASEQSNASENANASKKG
-240 SLSNKDVAAKLLS
+240 SLSDKDVAAKLLS

-260 QDRADLVLSNFEKID
+260 RDRADLVLSNFEKID

-303 QKLAERTERQHG
+303 QKLAERIERQHG

-351 VKWLTTATADILTP
+351 VKWLTTATAGILTP

-388 RLSQPPAVVS
+388 RPSQPPAVVS
-398 PDLTETVK
+398 PDLTEAVQE
-406 DLSPRFP
+406 LSPRFP

-423 DAEEEEDETEE
+423 DAEEEETEE
-434 EASEEGE
+434 EASEESE
-441 DAETKEGEALESEVG
+441 DAETEESEALESEVE
-456 EAEESEDAEDTA
+456 EAEESEDAEAEDA
-468 NSQELENASGE
+468 ADSEKLNESSDEDQR
-479 EQQEQSQ
+479 EQSTE
-486 GTEAEETEDS
+486 TEAEEGEDA
-496 ETEAAETPEA
+496 EAAETPEA
-506 EEPAT
+506 EEPAK

>member
-51 VQSDMDGIVV
+51 VQSDMDGIAV

-84 RSSGVNFKGGGRR
+84 RSTGVNFKGGGRR
-97 RGKGR
+97 RGKDR
-102 GDGFGSGGFGGDGF
+102 GDGFRSGGLGGDGF

-132 GSRGAGQDRPA
+132 RSGGAGQDRST

-151 RKKWLAS
+151 RKNWLAS

-169 IASGRGIAYEKGG
+169 IASGRGIAN
-182 VAEMGS
+182 
-188 GSEKGG
+188 
-194 AAERGATEENGR
+194 ENG
-206 VSENGVASEKGSIP
+206 EASEKGSI
-220 ESNIA
+220 S
-225 EGDSVAERD
+225 D
-234 SASEKG
+234 
-240 SLSNKDVAAKLLS
+240 KDVAAKLLS

-260 QDRADLVLSNFEKID
+260 RDRADLVLSNFEKID

-282 VADADVCARTPETRS
+282 VADADACARTLETRS
-297 QAEEAR
+297 QAEEAK
-303 QKLAERTERQHG
+303 QKLGERTERQHG

-351 VKWLTTATADILTP
+351 VKWLTTAAADILTP

-388 RLSQPPAVVS
+388 RPSQPPAVVS
-398 PDLTETVK
+398 PDLTEAVK
-406 DLSPRFP
+406 ELSPRFP

-423 DAEEEEDETEE
+423 EAEEEEEEADAEAEEAEE
-434 EASEEGE
+434 EA
-441 DAETKEGEALESEVG
+441 LE
-456 EAEESEDAEDTA
+456 
-468 NSQELENASGE
+468 
-479 EQQEQSQ
+479 
-486 GTEAEETEDS
+486 EAEETETQKQKTQQARKS
-496 ETEAAETPEA
+496 LKILQAKSRNNR
-506 EEPAT
+506 

>member
-51 VQSDMDGIVV
+51 VQSDMDGIAV

-97 RGKGR
+97 KGKSR
-102 GDGFGSGGFGGDGF
+102 GDGFGSRGFGGDGF
-116 GQGQPRQ
+116 GRDQSRQ

-132 GSRGAGQDRPA
+132 RSGGTGQDRPA

-169 IASGRGIAYEKGG
+169 IASGRGIANEKSEASEKGN
-182 VAEMGS
+182 A
-188 GSEKGG
+188 SERGG
-194 AAERGATEENGR
+194 AAEKGGPKETDRA
-206 VSENGVASEKGSIP
+206 SENGSAPENGIASQKGSI
-220 ESNIA
+220 S
-225 EGDSVAERD
+225 D
-234 SASEKG
+234 
-240 SLSNKDVAAKLLS
+240 KDVAAKLLS

-260 QDRADLVLSNFEKID
+260 RDRADLVLSNFEKID

-282 VADADVCARTPETRS
+282 VADADACARTPETRS
-297 QAEEAR
+297 QAEEAKL
-303 QKLAERTERQHG
+303 KLAERTERQHG

-351 VKWLTTATADILTP
+351 VKWLTTAAADILTP

-388 RLSQPPAVVS
+388 RPSQPPAVVS
-398 PDLTETVK
+398 PDLTEAVQE
-406 DLSPRFP
+406 LSPRFP
-413 QIAALFLDEA
+413 HIAALFLDEA
-423 DAEEEEDETEE
+423 DAEEEEEEAEE
-434 EASEEGE
+434 EASEASE

-456 EAEESEDAEDTA
+456 EAEGSEDAEDAA
-468 NSQELENASGE
+468 NSQELENASDE

-496 ETEAAETPEA
+496 ETEVAETPET
-506 EEPAT
+506 EEPAK

>member
-24 GAREPRGLISADM
+24 GAREPRGLISAEM

-61 LAVIETEDTR
+61 LAVIESEDTR

-84 RSSGVNFKGGGRR
+84 RSAGVNFKGGGRGKRQR
-97 RGKGR
+97 RGES
-102 GDGFGSGGFGGDGF
+102 FGSGGFGGDGF
-116 GQGQPRQ
+116 RQ
-123 KQQGGRRKG
+123 DQSKRNQQGGRRKG
-132 GSRGAGQDRPA
+132 RSQGTGQDRPA

-169 IASGRGIAYEKGG
+169 IASGRGIANEKGG
-182 VAEMGS
+182 V
-188 GSEKGG
+188 
-194 AAERGATEENGR
+194 
-206 VSENGVASEKGSIP
+206 SEKGSAS
-220 ESNIA
+220 ENGSVSEKGSTA
-225 EGDSVAERD
+225 EKD
-234 SASEKG
+234 SASEKSSASEKGVAFGRG
-240 SLSNKDVAAKLLS
+240 SVADKDVSAKLLD

-282 VADADVCARTPETRS
+282 VADADAHARTPETRS
-297 QAEEAR
+297 QADEAR

-315 EWLADLATNLS
+315 EWLADLATHLS
-326 EGRVLRA
+326 EGRVQRA
-333 LRMSGQ
+333 LRLSGQ

-351 VKWLTTATADILTP
+351 AKWLTTATADILTP
-365 EAQPDRWEI
+365 EAQPDRWEK

-388 RLSQPPAVVS
+388 RPEQPPAIVS
-398 PDLTETVK
+398 PELTAAVK

-413 QIAALFLDEA
+413 YIAALFIDEA
-423 DAEEEEDETEE
+423 DAEAEDE
-434 EASEEGE
+434 EASEES
-441 DAETKEGEALESEVG
+441 EAA
-456 EAEESEDAEDTA
+456 EAEESEAV
-468 NSQELENASGE
+468 
-479 EQQEQSQ
+479 
-486 GTEAEETEDS
+486 ETETP
-496 ETEAAETPEA
+496 ETETAETPEA

>member
-51 VQSDMDGIVV
+51 VQSDMDGIAV

-132 GSRGAGQDRPA
+132 RSGSAGQDRPA

-169 IASGRGIAYEKGG
+169 IASGRGIANEKGG
-182 VAEMGS
+182 VAEMGN

-194 AAERGATEENGR
+194 AAEKGGAEENNSA
-206 VSENGVASEKGSIP
+206 SENGAASEKNSI
-220 ESNIA
+220 S
-225 EGDSVAERD
+225 EGGNVAERD
-234 SASEKG
+234 STSKKG
-240 SLSNKDVAAKLLS
+240 GISDKDVAAKLLS

-303 QKLAERTERQHG
+303 QKLGERTERQHG

-388 RLSQPPAVVS
+388 RPSQPPAVVS
-398 PDLTETVK
+398 PDLTEAVK

>member
-51 VQSDMDGIVV
+51 VQSDMDGIAV

-116 GQGQPRQ
+116 GQGGQPRQ

-132 GSRGAGQDRPA
+132 RSGSAGQDRSA

-169 IASGRGIAYEKGG
+169 IASGRGIAN
-182 VAEMGS
+182 
-188 GSEKGG
+188 EKGG
-194 AAERGATEENGR
+194 A
-206 VSENGVASEKGSIP
+206 SEKGNFS
-220 ESNIA
+220 
-225 EGDSVAERD
+225 EGGSVEERD
-234 SASEKG
+234 GASEQSNASENANASKKG
-240 SLSNKDVAAKLLS
+240 SLSDKDVAAKLLS

-260 QDRADLVLSNFEKID
+260 RDRADLVLSNFEKID

-303 QKLAERTERQHG
+303 QKLAERIERQHG

-351 VKWLTTATADILTP
+351 VKWLTTATAGILTP

-388 RLSQPPAVVS
+388 RPSQPPAVVS
-398 PDLTETVK
+398 PDLTEAVQE
-406 DLSPRFP
+406 LSPRFP

-423 DAEEEEDETEE
+423 DAEEEETEE
-434 EASEEGE
+434 EASEESE
-441 DAETKEGEALESEVG
+441 DAETEESEALESEVE
-456 EAEESEDAEDTA
+456 EAEESEDAEAEDA
-468 NSQELENASGE
+468 ADSEKLNESSDEDQR
-479 EQQEQSQ
+479 EQSTE
-486 GTEAEETEDS
+486 TEAEEGEDA
-496 ETEAAETPEA
+496 EAAETPEA
-506 EEPAT
+506 EEPAK

>member
-51 VQSDMDGIVV
+51 VQSDMDGIAV

-102 GDGFGSGGFGGDGF
+102 GDNFGSGGFGGDGF

-169 IASGRGIAYEKGG
+169 IASGRGIANEKGG
-182 VAEMGS
+182 VAEMGN
-188 GSEKGG
+188 GSERGGAAEKGG
-194 AAERGATEENGR
+194 AEENNSA
-206 VSENGVASEKGSIP
+206 SENGAASEKNSI
-220 ESNIA
+220 S
-225 EGDSVAERD
+225 EGGNVAERD
-234 SASEKG
+234 STSKKG
-240 SLSNKDVAAKLLS
+240 GISDKDVAAKLLS

-260 QDRADLVLSNFEKID
+260 RDRADLVLSNFEKID

-303 QKLAERTERQHG
+303 QKLGERTERQHG

-351 VKWLTTATADILTP
+351 VKWLATATADILTP

-388 RLSQPPAVVS
+388 RPSQPPAVVS
-398 PDLTETVK
+398 PDLTEAVK
-406 DLSPRFP
+406 ELSPRFP

-423 DAEEEEDETEE
+423 DAEEEGDETEE

-456 EAEESEDAEDTA
+456 EAEESEEAEDAA

-479 EQQEQSQ
+479 EQQEQPPE
-486 GTEAEETEDS
+486 TKAEETE
-496 ETEAAETPEA
+496 TAEAAETPEA
-506 EEPAT
+506 EEPAI

>member
-51 VQSDMDGIVV
+51 VQSDMDGIAV

-102 GDGFGSGGFGGDGF
+102 GDGFGSGGFGSDGF

-132 GSRGAGQDRPA
+132 RSGGTGQDRSA

-169 IASGRGIAYEKGG
+169 IASGRGIANEKSEASEKGN
-182 VAEMGS
+182 A
-188 GSEKGG
+188 SERGG
-194 AAERGATEENGR
+194 AAEKGGPKETDRA
-206 VSENGVASEKGSIP
+206 SENGSAPENGIASQKGSI
-220 ESNIA
+220 S
-225 EGDSVAERD
+225 D
-234 SASEKG
+234 
-240 SLSNKDVAAKLLS
+240 KDVAARLMS

-260 QDRADLVLSNFEKID
+260 RDRADLVLSNFEKID
-275 LAEIRML
+275 LSEIRML
-282 VADADVCARTPETRS
+282 VADADAHARTPETRS

-303 QKLAERTERQHG
+303 QKLGERTERQHG

-388 RLSQPPAVVS
+388 RPSQPPAVVS

-423 DAEEEEDETEE
+423 DTEEADAEAEEE
-434 EASEEGE
+434 
-441 DAETKEGEALESEVG
+441 ALE
-456 EAEESEDAEDTA
+456 EAEETEAAEAEDAA
-468 NSQELENASGE
+468 GSQELENASDE
-479 EQQEQSQ
+479 EQQEQPPETKAED
-486 GTEAEETEDS
+486 TETA
-496 ETEAAETPEA
+496 EAAETSEA